1 MEFYF
6 DFASPYAYF
15 ASGRID
21 AIAARHGRQVAWRPF
36 MLGQAFVQTG
46 MVPATEAPLRGDY
59 VRHELARTARW
70 LGLPFVLPEGFPM
83 TALAPS
89 RVYYWLLDRNVAL
102 AKDFAIAVF
111 DAYFGDGR
119 NMADVDEVADV
130 AATLGVA
137 REDAIAA
144 AGDPAIKARFKA
156 ETEAALAKGAFGSPY
171 FIVDGEP
178 FWGADRLDQIEQ
190 WLETGGW

>member
-21 AIAARHGRQVAWRPF
+21 AIAARHGRHVAWRPF

-46 MVPATEAPLRGDY
+46 MRPATEPPLRGAYILHD
-59 VRHELARTARW
+59 VARSARR

-83 TALAPS
+83 IALAPS
-89 RVYYWLLDRNVAL
+89 RVYYWLLDQDEAL
-102 AKDFAIAVF
+102 AKSFAVAVF
-111 DAYFGDGR
+111 DAYFGRGR
-119 NMADVDEVADV
+119 DMAAVAAVAEVA
-130 AATLGVA
+130 AGLGVA
-137 REDAIAA
+137 HDDAVAA

-171 FIVDGEP
+171 IIVDGEP
-178 FWGADRLDQIEQ
+178 FWGADRLDQIDQ
-190 WLETGGW
+190 WLDTGGW

>member
-1 MEFYF
+1 MDFYF

-15 ASGRID
+15 ASGQVD

-36 MLGQAFVQTG
+36 MLGQAFAQTG
-46 MVPATEAPLRGDY
+46 MRPATEPPLRGDY
-59 VRHELARTARW
+59 VRHDLARTARR

-83 TALAPS
+83 FALAPS
-89 RVYYWLLDRNVAL
+89 RVYYWLLDRDAAL
-102 AKDFAIAVF
+102 AKEFAIGVF
-111 DAYFGDGR
+111 DGYFGQGR
-119 NMADVDEVADV
+119 NMADVEAVADV
-130 AATLGVA
+130 AAGLGVA
-137 REDAIAA
+137 RDVAGAA

-156 ETEAALAKGAFGSPY
+156 ETDAALAKGAFGSPY

-178 FWGADRLDQIEQ
+178 FWGADRLDQIDQ

>member
-15 ASGRID
+15 ASRRID
-21 AIAARHGRQVAWRPF
+21 AIAARHGRRVAWRPF
-36 MLGQAFVQTG
+36 MLGQAFVRTG
-46 MVPATEAPLRGDY
+46 MRPATEAPLRGDY
-59 VRHELARTARW
+59 VRHDLARTARR

-83 TALAPS
+83 IALAPS
-89 RVYYWLLDRNVAL
+89 RVYYWLLDRDVAL
-102 AKDFAIAVF
+102 AKDFAIGVF
-111 DAYFGDGR
+111 DAYFGRGR
-119 NMADVDEVADV
+119 NMAEVEAVADV
-130 AATLGVA
+130 AASLGVA
-137 REDAIAA
+137 REDAVAT

-178 FWGADRLDQIEQ
+178 FWGADRLEQIDQ
-190 WLETGGW
+190 WLESGGW